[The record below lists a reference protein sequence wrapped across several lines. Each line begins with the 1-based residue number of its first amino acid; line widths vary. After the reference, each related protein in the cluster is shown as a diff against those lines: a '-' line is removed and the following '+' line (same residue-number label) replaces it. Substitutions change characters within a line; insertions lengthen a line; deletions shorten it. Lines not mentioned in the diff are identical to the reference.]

1 MKLIKTCRRQRLTNA
16 HLNDCMVI
24 KANSASIGN
33 FDPTPAINSWMV
45 TITKLWS
52 VKLTIYFKKSDKYL
66 LALTATSLL
75 FVTDGQQITQKD
87 ELQKDTESK
96 KQVGRRKI
104 SWRQWKK
111 SGEWHWRIKSG
122 WGNHRFEIVSDNF
135 N

>member
-1 MKLIKTCRRQRLTNA
+1 
-16 HLNDCMVI
+16 MVI

-52 VKLTIYFKKSDKYL
+52 VKLTFYLKKIWFVL
-66 LALTATSLL
+66 FALTATSLL

-87 ELQKDTESK
+87 ELQKETKSK
-96 KQVGRRKI
+96 IQAGRRKI

-111 SGEWHWRIKSG
+111 SGEWESNLDEATTALKLFLTILIKI
-122 WGNHRFEIVSDNF
+122 NYAYLDDLHLHYLTQN
-135 N
+135 